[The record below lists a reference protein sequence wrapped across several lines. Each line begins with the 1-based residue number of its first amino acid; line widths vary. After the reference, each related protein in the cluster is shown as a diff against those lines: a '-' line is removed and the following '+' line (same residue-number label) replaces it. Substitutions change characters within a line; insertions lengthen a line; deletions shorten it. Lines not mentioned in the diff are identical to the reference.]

1 MPPHGPAWPCRHAP
15 DRRRE
20 GRVGHRYWR
29 TRSLASW
36 GAREVSRSAL
46 QHDRPPPL
54 LQQSRGSPAAL
65 ERRRIPWWPRVSRP
79 PSPSP
84 LHQVQ
89 RRLECDTMIRSPVCQ
104 HHLEDS
110 KYTQRC
116 LDSTLRNFFFL
127 ILLNL
132 CRRRWLMEL
141 YRFRWY
147 GSVIQHP
154 SNESLCQRAQE
165 ASENGTR
172 SVRGFRCAAGVRKG
186 LRRGSDAFGRCKAPN
201 EFSLA
206 LRPSRFPLVS
216 MFKGF
221 NPANVKMP

>member
-1 MPPHGPAWPCRHAP
+1 MVARSASPAAPRILVTFQDASCSERQPFLTRRATLRQNVPPHGPAWPCRHAP

-20 GRVGHRYWR
+20 GRVGRRYWR

-89 RRLECDTMIRSPVCQ
+89 RRLECNAMIRSPVCQ

-110 KYTQRC
+110 KHTQWC
-116 LDSTLRNFFFL
+116 LGIFFF
-127 ILLNL
+127 
-132 CRRRWLMEL
+132 
-141 YRFRWY
+141 
-147 GSVIQHP
+147 
-154 SNESLCQRAQE
+154 
-165 ASENGTR
+165 
-172 SVRGFRCAAGVRKG
+172 
-186 LRRGSDAFGRCKAPN
+186 
-201 EFSLA
+201 
-206 LRPSRFPLVS
+206 
-216 MFKGF
+216 
-221 NPANVKMP
+221 

>member
-1 MPPHGPAWPCRHAP
+1 MVAP
-15 DRRRE
+15 
-20 GRVGHRYWR
+20 
-29 TRSLASW
+29 SK
-36 GAREVSRSAL
+36 
-46 QHDRPPPL
+46 
-54 LQQSRGSPAAL
+54 SPTL
-65 ERRRIPWWPRVSRP
+65 SEPSP
-79 PSPSP
+79 PSPEETRMQRDDPQPCLSASP
-84 LHQVQ
+84 GGLETHTTVLRLHPQ
-89 RRLECDTMIRSPVCQ
+89 EF
-104 HHLEDS
+104 
-110 KYTQRC
+110 
-116 LDSTLRNFFFL
+116 FFFL

-132 CRRRWLMEL
+132 WRRRRLMEL
-141 YRFRWY
+141 YRFHWY

-165 ASENGTR
+165 ASENGTC

-221 NPANVKMP
+221 NPANVKIP